1 MSKLAH
7 HSAHGSRFLH
17 PEGLHHLEDVHYSL
31 RLAPLNGGGYGTEHA
46 RAAHRVTAGNTV
58 HSHTRC
64 KHLYI
69 LPYSICERSSTHNV
83 GDGEGDREGDGE
95 GDREGDGEGDREGDG
110 EGDREGDGEGD
121 GESDTSSTSPA
132 VDHDGVVA
140 SPPLDLAHLINHTG
154 HTGQVGA
161 AAVWGPVGDVEL
173 THLLNSARLQY
184 RSERARV
191 NVISHSSD

>member
-1 MSKLAH
+1 MSWLAH

-46 RAAHRVTAGNTV
+46 RAAHRVTAGNTQRSAQSYTMQALV
-58 HSHTRC
+58 HIAILQTR
-64 KHLYI
+64 
-69 LPYSICERSSTHNV
+69 ERSSTHNV
-83 GDGEGDREGDGE
+83 GDG
-95 GDREGDGEGDREGDG
+95 EGDG

-121 GESDTSSTSPA
+121 GEGDTSSTSPA

-184 RSERARV
+184 RSDRAWV
-191 NVISHSSD
+191 NAISHSSD